1 MNPHVIRA
9 IFRRNFVSYF
19 SNPTGYVFICV
30 FVLLGSF
37 SAFWPDEFFNA
48 NLANLD
54 QLNHW
59 FPYIMLV
66 FIPAIT
72 MSIWA
77 DERRQGTDE
86 LLLTIPAEDIDV
98 VLGKYFAAVAIFSVA
113 LLFSLFCNLAVLN
126 TLGAPD
132 IGLLLGT
139 YFGYWMVGLA
149 MLAIGMVASFLTG
162 NLTVAFILGV
172 AFNAPLVFLNVLD
185 VVVRGSTWTATA
197 KGWSIGEQMNDFSRG
212 VISLPAICYF
222 LMTAVVMLYLCMVLI
237 GRRHWLG
244 GSRGKSQGRHYLV
257 RALALVVAAV
267 GVNLLVQNLNLRADV
282 TQERLNSIAPATKN
296 LIAGLDPKH
305 PVVIEA
311 FISDNVPQEFVQ
323 TRADLLNLLREFE
336 QLSGGKIRTNV
347 HTNVEP
353 LTEEAQRAEQQ
364 FGITPQ
370 EVFAQN
376 RGVMKQ
382 ENIYLGAA
390 ITCGLEKMV
399 IPFFERGVPVEYE
412 LVRSL
417 GTITQQ
423 KRERVGV
430 VQPDAELFGG
440 FDFSGGM
447 PQQRPNVRLI
457 EELGKQYDVVRVD
470 ASNPITDR
478 FDVLLAVQPSS
489 LNQLQMTNLIDAI
502 RKGQPTAI
510 FEDPMPAYIPGA
522 SGTGERRRSRQNPMM
537 PFQQPPTEPKG
548 DIKQLWD
555 LLGVEMI
562 QKSRRGLFGELDSD
576 YAVVW
581 QNFKPAN
588 LSGIAQLTPEYVF
601 ISRDAPHTEEPF
613 EPFNESSPITAGLQE
628 LILPIPSGLVKRN
641 AATTDFL
648 PLIKTGSNT
657 GLIMVKDLLSARSA
671 LDIRTKEGAPT
682 NEEYVL
688 AAYITGKPRTNEDEE
703 DAAKA
708 SDAIKP
714 AAKDNAEKSTAD
726 QKAADKTAD
735 AKDEKSPKG
744 AEAAKDKPN
753 ATAKDDKPAN
763 KQGELDVVLVAD
775 ADMLAS
781 LFFDSRARRSPDN
794 DLQIETDNVTFV
806 LNALDVLAGDSRFVE
821 LRNKRPL
828 HRPLERIVEQTQQAR
843 DKTEAAL
850 NEYKKASQEQE
861 AKLEQDLKNTQ
872 DSLEAELQKLQQQEN
887 ADPKL
892 LQEKGIDLTLQ
903 LQVAKRRK
911 DSTVEHLKQTAQRQI
926 EKADS
931 ELAASVRSVQ
941 DGYKLWSVV
950 LPPIPP
956 LLVAFFVYFN
966 RRNKEREGVSKAR
979 LR

>member
-1 MNPHVIRA
+1 
-9 IFRRNFVSYF
+9 
-19 SNPTGYVFICV
+19 
-30 FVLLGSF
+30 
-37 SAFWPDEFFNA
+37 
-48 NLANLD
+48 
-54 QLNHW
+54 
-59 FPYIMLV
+59 
-66 FIPAIT
+66 
-72 MSIWA
+72 
-77 DERRQGTDE
+77 
-86 LLLTIPAEDIDV
+86 
-98 VLGKYFAAVAIFSVA
+98 
-113 LLFSLFCNLAVLN
+113 
-126 TLGAPD
+126 
-132 IGLLLGT
+132 
-139 YFGYWMVGLA
+139 
-149 MLAIGMVASFLTG
+149 
-162 NLTVAFILGV
+162 
-172 AFNAPLVFLNVLD
+172 
-185 VVVRGSTWTATA
+185 
-197 KGWSIGEQMNDFSRG
+197 
-212 VISLPAICYF
+212 
-222 LMTAVVMLYLCMVLI
+222 
-237 GRRHWLG
+237 
-244 GSRGKSQGRHYLV
+244 
-257 RALALVVAAV
+257 
-267 GVNLLVQNLNLRADV
+267 
-282 TQERLNSIAPATKN
+282 
-296 LIAGLDPKH
+296 
-305 PVVIEA
+305 
-311 FISDNVPQEFVQ
+311 
-323 TRADLLNLLREFE
+323 
-336 QLSGGKIRTNV
+336 
-347 HTNVEP
+347 
-353 LTEEAQRAEQQ
+353 
-364 FGITPQ
+364 
-370 EVFAQN
+370 VFAQN

-382 ENIYLGAA
+382 ESIYLGAA

-417 GTITQQ
+417 ATITQQ

-430 VQPDAELFGG
+430 VQTDAELFGG

-447 PQQRPNVRLI
+447 PRQRPNERLI

-489 LNQLQMTNLIDAI
+489 LNQLQLTNLIDVI

-522 SGTGERRRSRQNPMM
+522 SGTGEKRRSRQNPMM
-537 PFQQPPTEPKG
+537 PFQQPPSEPKG

-628 LILPIPSGLVKRN
+628 LILPIPGGLVKRN

-688 AAYITGKPRTNEDEE
+688 AAYITGKPKTNEDEE
-703 DAAKA
+703 DAAKDSAEKSA
-708 SDAIKP
+708 SEKSADAKSEKSSKGDE
-714 AAKDNAEKSTAD
+714 AAKDKSTA
-726 QKAADKTAD
+726 A
-735 AKDEKSPKG
+735 AKDEKSG
-744 AEAAKDKPN
+744 
-753 ATAKDDKPAN
+753 N

-781 LFFDSRARRSPDN
+781 LFFDSRARRSPDTE
-794 DLQIETDNVTFV
+794 LQIETDNVTFV

-843 DKTEAAL
+843 DKTEEAL